1 MHEGLTWLQQT
12 HAEKAVAALLKNH
25 FRATF
30 VPNKEEAL
38 KIILAETESN
48 AVVGMGGSWTLSQL
62 NMQEILEKRGNK
74 VLNHNLP
81 GLSAEE
87 ASAFRHQELSCDVFL
102 SSVNALTLDGQ
113 LVNVD
118 GSGNRVAAMIF
129 GPKKTIL
136 VVGTNK
142 LCPTVEDAISR
153 IETCAAPVNAKRL
166 NRKTPCTHTGICQDC
181 ESPERI
187 CNVTTIMHKK
197 PGPSDILVILI
208 GESLGF

>member
-1 MHEGLTWLQQT
+1 MHEALTWLQET

-25 FRATF
+25 FRATY

-38 KIILAETESN
+38 KIILAETD
-48 AVVGMGGSWTLSQL
+48 ADAIVGMGGSWTLSEL
-62 NMQEILEKRGNK
+62 NAQETLEKRGNK
-74 VLNHNLP
+74 VYNHNAP
-81 GLSAEE
+81 GLSAAE
-87 ASAFRHQELSCDVFL
+87 ASDCRHQELACDVFL

-136 VVGTNK
+136 IAGMNK
-142 LCPTVEDAISR
+142 LCQTVEDAVMR

-181 ESPERI
+181 DSPERI

-197 PGPSDILVILI
+197 PGPADILVILV